1 MSFHARARPTEC
13 FPVPQTS
20 GQRPGERGGCAAYA
34 SFRIQH
40 EKGPRADLA
49 AVSVSTRDT
58 ASSPFVPLVV
68 DGASKDICVL
78 RTSASRIPGGGGPP
92 TTRGSHP
99 YRKRSARS
107 PIMLNIDLVHGPSA
121 LILRRAEAPGSLSWR
136 DEGNNK
142 ARHGPV
148 NGMRRTL
155 CPGAGYG
162 MTCMRIQIAPALPDA
177 RGARLIE
184 TAACTVGL
192 VPNKDAMGGGMP
204 PSPTVEF

>member
-1 MSFHARARPTEC
+1 MQASEFSTKKAPGRIWPPSLFPRETQRAAHSYLSWWMGRVKT
-13 FPVPQTS
+13 F
-20 GQRPGERGGCAAYA
+20 
-34 SFRIQH
+34 
-40 EKGPRADLA
+40 
-49 AVSVSTRDT
+49 
-58 ASSPFVPLVV
+58 
-68 DGASKDICVL
+68 CVL

-107 PIMLNIDLVHGPSA
+107 PIMLNIDPVRGPSA
-121 LILRRAEAPGSLSWR
+121 LILGRAEAPGSLSWR

-184 TAACTVGL
+184 TAACAVGL

>member
-1 MSFHARARPTEC
+1 MLV
-13 FPVPQTS
+13 PVPVWRS
-20 GQRPGERGGCAAYA
+20 A
-34 SFRIQH
+34 SPWSKHQGKDLVREGVAPLMQAS
-40 EKGPRADLA
+40 ESSTKKGPRADLA
-49 AVSVSTRDT
+49 VVSVSTRDT
-58 ASSPFVPLVV
+58 ASSPFVPLMV
-68 DGASKDICVL
+68 DGASKDICAL

-99 YRKRSARS
+99 YRKHSARS
-107 PIMLNIDLVHGPSA
+107 PIMLNIDLVRGPSA
-121 LILRRAEAPGSLSWR
+121 LILGRAEAPGFLSWR

-142 ARHGPV
+142 ARHSPV

-155 CPGAGYG
+155 CPRAGYG

-184 TAACTVGL
+184 TAACAVGF
-192 VPNKDAMGGGMP
+192 VPNKDAMRGGMP

>member
-1 MSFHARARPTEC
+1 M
-13 FPVPQTS
+13 Q
-20 GQRPGERGGCAAYA
+20 A
-34 SFRIQH
+34 SEF
-40 EKGPRADLA
+40 
-49 AVSVSTRDT
+49 STRKKAPGRIWPPSLFPRET
-58 ASSPFVPLVV
+58 QRAAHSCLWWWMGRV
-68 DGASKDICVL
+68 KDILCAPYF
-78 RTSASRIPGGGGPP
+78 RFPH
-92 TTRGSHP
+92 TRGRGDHP
-99 YRKRSARS
+99 RLGDHTLIENARRDRPS
-107 PIMLNIDLVHGPSA
+107 CLNIDLVRGPSA
-121 LILRRAEAPGSLSWR
+121 LILGRAEAPGSLSWR

-184 TAACTVGL
+184 TAACAVGL
-192 VPNKDAMGGGMP
+192 VPNKDAMGGGIP